1 MMYLLMQVIL
11 LSIAT
16 FFSTFLGGLFA
27 LKFKNKLHLIM
38 GFTAGV
44 LLGVVSF
51 DIFPEIIE
59 QVSEF
64 NFKPIEPMVALVV
77 GFLLFHI
84 LEKFIAI
91 HHASEGLYAD
101 HKHPHVGVFSAL
113 ALAGHSFMD
122 GVGIGL
128 GFQVNP
134 AVGLIVA
141 IAVISHDFTD
151 GMNTVSLMLN
161 SNNTTRKSKM
171 FLMLDAITPML
182 GAISTLFYKVSP
194 HFLVLYLGFFA
205 GFLLYIGASDIL
217 PEAHSQHS
225 SGKLIGLTILG
236 VAFIFLITRFT

>member
-1 MMYLLMQVIL
+1 MEVVI

-16 FFSTFLGGLFA
+16 FFSTLFGGLFA
-27 LKFKNKLHLIM
+27 VKYQKHLHLIM

-51 DIFPEIIE
+51 DIFPEIISR
-59 QVSEF
+59 VSAGG
-64 NFKPIEPMVALVV
+64 FKPIEPMIALVF

-84 LEKFIAI
+84 LEKSIMI
-91 HHASEGLYAD
+91 HHSHEGDYAE
-101 HKHPHVGVFSAL
+101 HKHPHVGVLSAI

-134 AVGLIVA
+134 AVGLLVA
-141 IAVISHDFTD
+141 VAVISHDFTD
-151 GMNTVSLMLN
+151 GMNTVTLMLN
-161 SNNTTRKSKM
+161 NHNTTRKSKM
-171 FLMLDAITPML
+171 FLLLDAVTPVL
-182 GAISTLFYKVSP
+182 GALSTLFFSVSS

-217 PEAHSQHS
+217 PEAHSKNS
-225 SGKLIGLTILG
+225 SSKLIGLTILG
-236 VAFIFLITRFT
+236 ALLVFLITRVA